1 MVFIVLGVLLVAL
14 KLADVGFAVE
24 WSWWAVLSPFGL
36 AAVWWAYADSSGLT
50 KKREMDKI
58 EDRKAARRRKNM
70 EALGFD
76 AQRQKTDGAAMR
88 ARRNAAQ
95 RVENVRTVKREH
107 NEQIVRDSVL
117 DSARSTSF
125 GDDEAVGAK
134 KKP

>member
-1 MVFIVLGVLLVAL
+1 MWFIVLGVLLIAL
-14 KLADVGFAVE
+14 KLADVGFAAE
-24 WSWWAVLSPFGL
+24 WTWWAVLSPFAL

-58 EDRKAARRRKNM
+58 EDKKAARRRKNM
-70 EALGFD
+70 EALGMD
-76 AQRQKTDGAAMR
+76 ANRQKADEAAMR

-107 NEQIVRDSVL
+107 NEQTIKDSVL
-117 DSARSTSF
+117 DSSRSTGF
-125 GDDEAVGAK
+125 GDQDAGAK

>member
-14 KLADVGFAVE
+14 KLADIGFAVE

-58 EDRKAARRRKNM
+58 EDKKAARRRKNM
-70 EALGFD
+70 EALGID
-76 AQRQKTDGAAMR
+76 AKRQKADGAAMR

-107 NEQIVRDSVL
+107 NEQVVRDSVL
-117 DSARSTSF
+117 DSTRSTSF
-125 GDDEAVGAK
+125 GDDEAPGVK

>member
-1 MVFIVLGVLLVAL
+1 MWFIVLGVLLIAL
-14 KLADVGFAVE
+14 KLADVGFAAE
-24 WSWWAVLSPFGL
+24 WTWWAVLSPFAL

-58 EDRKAARRRKNM
+58 EDKKAARRRKNM
-70 EALGFD
+70 EALGMD
-76 AQRQKTDGAAMR
+76 ANRQKADEAALR

-107 NEQIVRDSVL
+107 NEQTIKDSVL
-117 DSARSTSF
+117 DSSRSTGF
-125 GDDEAVGAK
+125 GDQDAGAK

>member
-1 MVFIVLGVLLVAL
+1 MWFIVLGVLLIAL
-14 KLADVGFAVE
+14 KLADVGFAAE
-24 WSWWAVLSPFGL
+24 WTWWAVLSPFAL

-58 EDRKAARRRKNM
+58 EDKKAARRRKNM
-70 EALGFD
+70 EALGMD
-76 AQRQKTDGAAMR
+76 ANRQKADEAAMR

-107 NEQIVRDSVL
+107 NEQTIKDSVL
-117 DSARSTSF
+117 DNGRSTGF
-125 GDDEAVGAK
+125 GDQDAGAK

>member
-1 MVFIVLGVLLVAL
+1 MWFIVLGVLLIAL
-14 KLADVGFAVE
+14 KLADVGFATE
-24 WSWWAVLSPFGL
+24 WTWWAVLSPFAL

-58 EDRKAARRRKNM
+58 EDKKAARRRKNM
-70 EALGFD
+70 EALGMD
-76 AQRQKTDGAAMR
+76 AKRQKADEAAMR

-107 NEQIVRDSVL
+107 NEQTIKDSVF
-117 DSARSTSF
+117 DSSRSTGF
-125 GDDEAVGAK
+125 GDQDAGAK

>member
-14 KLADVGFAVE
+14 KLADIGFAVE

-36 AAVWWAYADSSGLT
+36 AALWWAFADSSGLT

-58 EDRKAARRRKNM
+58 EDKKAARRRKNM
-70 EALGFD
+70 EALGID
-76 AQRQKTDGAAMR
+76 AKRQKADEAAMR

-95 RVENVRTVKREH
+95 RIENVRTVKREH
-107 NEQIVRDSVL
+107 NEQVVRDSVL
-117 DSARSTSF
+117 DSTRSTSF
-125 GDDEAVGAK
+125 GDDEAMGAK

>member
-1 MVFIVLGVLLVAL
+1 MWFIVLGVLLIAL
-14 KLADVGFAVE
+14 KLADVGFAAE
-24 WSWWAVLSPFGL
+24 WTWWAVLSPFAL

-58 EDRKAARRRKNM
+58 EDKKAARRRKNM
-70 EALGFD
+70 EALGMD
-76 AQRQKTDGAAMR
+76 ANRQKADEVAMR

-107 NEQIVRDSVL
+107 NEQTIKDSVL
-117 DSARSTSF
+117 DSSRSTGF
-125 GDDEAVGAK
+125 GDQDAGAK